1 LGKEKAKREQ
11 RTRLRACLVK
21 EKAKTG
27 TENPPQSPFPQN
39 GIEYDFDNFPSARG
53 SAKTELKSFN
63 QKELPIIWQLF
74 FLFI

>member
-1 LGKEKAKREQ
+1 MLASEPVSAVENDKREE
-11 RTRLRACLVK
+11 RSKLRARFRKRKLQK
-21 EKAKTG
+21 
-27 TENPPQSPFPQN
+27 
-39 GIEYDFDNFPSARG
+39 GIEDDFYNFPSARG